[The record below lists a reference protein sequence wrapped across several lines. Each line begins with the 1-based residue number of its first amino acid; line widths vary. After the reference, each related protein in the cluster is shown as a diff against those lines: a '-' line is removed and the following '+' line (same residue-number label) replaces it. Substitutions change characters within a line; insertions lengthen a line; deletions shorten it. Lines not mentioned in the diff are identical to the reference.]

1 MKQKTSQTSKSK
13 SRLTVGYTYFD
24 EPHKLKKQ
32 FEIWK
37 MWPEDIDIILV
48 DDGSDHS
55 PAKDVIDEVDFK
67 LESFQPNFRLFRVT
81 RNLGFNSHGCR
92 NLIAKY
98 AETDF
103 IMFMDIDMNMY
114 EYDIAWLKRLKF
126 NPEKMY
132 YHKMYMYETQTL
144 SAPPGHENC
153 FIIHKDLYWD
163 AGGYDES
170 FTGYHY
176 GDWEF
181 HERIKELQKE
191 RKTSPL
197 WEDTGCSITLTRKG
211 RHGSVRRDP
220 KLTLGRSTHYVDDE
234 LFYQDKDI
242 DEVKK
247 LKGTK
252 KTVIDFPFIEVL

>member
-13 SRLTVGYTYFD
+13 SRFTVGYTYFD

-67 LESFQPNFRLFRVT
+67 LESFQPNFRLFKVT

-98 AETDF
+98 AETDV
-103 IMFMDIDMNMY
+103 IMFMDMDMYMY
-114 EYDIAWLKRLKF
+114 EGDIAMLKLIRY
-126 NPEKMY
+126 NPEKLY
-132 YHKMYMYETQTL
+132 FNKMYMYKKQKL
-144 SAPPGHENC
+144 SEAPGHENN
-153 FIIHKDLYWD
+153 FIIHKDLYWE

-181 HERIKELQKE
+181 HERIKKLQEEKE
-191 RKTSPL
+191 TSPL
-197 WEDTGCSITLTRKG
+197 WENTGCTITLARQG
-211 RHGSVRRDP
+211 RHGSVRKDP
-220 KLTLGRSTHYVDDE
+220 ELTLGRTTHYVDDE
-234 LFYQDKDI
+234 LFYQSKDI

-247 LKGTK
+247 LRGTK
-252 KTVIDFPFIEVL
+252 KAVIDFPFIEVL